1 MIAKRDDRMTIAS
14 RTLVPSYCLVAA
26 MTMRAQPQ
34 WSAPIAPVERTG
46 YYTIMLSP
54 EVVGRSREDLA
65 DLRLLD
71 SSGKEVAYLVEREP
85 AMYERSWMRS
95 YKLLRN
101 ERAKRTTII
110 EMEADS
116 QATVYELLVRVRN
129 ARVSKH
135 ARITGSDDRVDWYMI
150 QDECLAV
157 GEGDGA
163 TSVLRFVDLPLSDYR
178 YYRIVLDDSLSA
190 PVQVLDLGHSARAR
204 SEGRY
209 TGIHGISFTRV
220 EDRSIT
226 RLAVS
231 GGSPFRA
238 DRLRFNIRSDV
249 PFQRRGRFVHHV
261 NHTVRERKRDVVR
274 TREEPLGD
282 FTLTRDSRGYVQGPH
297 TIVDTLFVLIE
308 NGDDRPLDIT
318 SIHALQLETRLMAKL
333 EAGARY
339 TITTADA
346 KARMPHYDIA
356 HFRDSLPPAIAVLNV
371 PAMTLRRGQPA
382 AVHFVAPSVYWV
394 WAAIIGIGTV
404 IAFSAVRLLRRSSTN
419 D

>member
-1 MIAKRDDRMTIAS
+1 MFS
-14 RTLVPSYCLVAA
+14 LCCLCADVL
-26 MTMRAQPQ
+26 MHAQPH
-34 WSAPIAPVERTG
+34 WSAPIAPVDRAG
-46 YYTIMLSP
+46 YYTIVLSP

-71 SSGKEVAYLVEREP
+71 SAGKEVAYLIEREP
-85 AMYERSWMRS
+85 AMYERTWLRS

-101 ERAKRTTII
+101 ERVKRATVV
-110 EMEADS
+110 EMETDS
-116 QATVYELLVRVRN
+116 AGVVDELLIHVRN
-129 ARVSKH
+129 ARVSKR
-135 ARITGSDDRVDWYMI
+135 ARITGSDDRTDWFMI

-209 TGIHGISFTRV
+209 TEIDGLTFTRL

-226 RLAVS
+226 RLAVFTR
-231 GGSPFRA
+231 SPFRA

-249 PFQRRGRFVHHV
+249 PFQRRAKFAHHV
-261 NHTVRERKRDVVR
+261 SYTVREHKRDVVR
-274 TREEPLGD
+274 TGEEPLGD
-282 FTLTRDSRGYVQGPH
+282 FTLTRTSRGNVPGPR

-308 NGDDRPLDIT
+308 NGDDRPLNIT
-318 SIHALQLETRLMAKL
+318 GIHALQLETRLIAKL
-333 EAGARY
+333 EARAPY

-346 KARMPHYDIA
+346 KATMPRYDIA
-356 HFRDSLPPAIAVLNV
+356 HFRDSLPETMGTLDV
-371 PAMTLRRGQPA
+371 PAMKARPVTPKAGPVL
-382 AVHFVAPSVYWV
+382 APSMVWV
-394 WAAIIGIGTV
+394 WAAIIGIGAV
-404 IAFSAVRLLRRSSTN
+404 IAISAVRLLRGASTT
-419 D
+419 DQQT

>member
-1 MIAKRDDRMTIAS
+1 MMVAS
-14 RTLVPSYCLVAA
+14 RTLCALTGLGAALVLC
-26 MTMRAQPQ
+26 AQPQ
-34 WSAPIAPVERTG
+34 WSAPLAPVERGG
-46 YYTIMLSP
+46 YYTVVLSP
-54 EVVGRSREDLA
+54 EVIGRSREDLS

-71 SSGKEVAYLVEREP
+71 SAGKEVAYLVEREP

-101 ERAKRTTII
+101 ERLKRTTVV

-116 QATVYELLVRVRN
+116 TGTVDELLVRVRN
-129 ARVSKH
+129 ARVSKR
-135 ARITGSDDRVDWYMI
+135 ARITGSDDRSDWYMI

-190 PVQVLDLGHSARAR
+190 PVQVLDLGHSARMR

-209 TGIHGISFTRV
+209 TEIDGLSFTRT

-226 RLAVS
+226 RIALF

-238 DRLRFNIRSDV
+238 ERLRFNIRSDV
-249 PFQRRGRFVHHV
+249 PFQRRAKLAHHV
-261 NHTVRERKRDVVR
+261 SYTVRERKREV
-274 TREEPLGD
+274 TRMSEEPLGD
-282 FTLTRDSRGYVQGPH
+282 LTLTRSSRGNVPGPN

-308 NGDDRPLDIT
+308 NGNDRPLDIT
-318 SIHALQLETRLMAKL
+318 GIHALQLETRLVAKL

-339 TITTADA
+339 TITTADT
-346 KARMPHYDIA
+346 KATMPRYDIA
-356 HFRDSLPPAIAVLNV
+356 HFRDSLPTSIATLNV
-371 PAMTLRRGQPA
+371 PAMTARPKAPA
-382 AVHFVAPSVYWV
+382 PEPPFTPSMYWV
-394 WAAIIGIGTV
+394 WAAIIGIGAI
-404 IAFSAVRLLRRSSTN
+404 IAFSSMRLLRRSSTN